1 MTKANCPSRHYAS
14 NQECRLPKGHREI
27 WHQTTHL
34 TRGTLLRYRQ
44 ALGTRMTQEWN
55 ENPDGDAG
63 MWVTLH
69 YVSSENQKCGTP
81 TVAEDLDQRIAS
93 ALSGHGALSDLRG
106 PAQACSCGTRFLG
119 SHRQHVAR
127 EVALIVRVFFDGGRE
142 QGLREASDVLRAKR
156 SGPWGDATPAAFTA
170 AASAVERH
178 AADRE

>member
-14 NQECRLPKGHREI
+14 NQECQLPKGHREI
-27 WHQTTHL
+27 WHQTTHP
-34 TRGTLLRYRQ
+34 TRGTLLRFRQ
-44 ALGTRMTQEWN
+44 ALGTRWTQEWN

-69 YVSSENQKCGTP
+69 YVSSENQGCGTP

-93 ALSGHGALSDLRG
+93 ALSTHVELAAWLRAANGAS
-106 PAQACSCGTRFLG
+106 QCSCGAHYLD

-127 EVALIVRVFFDGGRE
+127 EVSLMVRVFFDGGRE

-156 SGPWGDATPAAFTA
+156 CGETPPGFAA

>member
-1 MTKANCPSRHYAS
+1 MTAKMNCPSRHYAN

-27 WHQTTHL
+27 WHQTHHP

-93 ALSGHGALSDLRG
+93 ALSGHVDIRGSLWASDGVDR
-106 PAQACSCGTRFLG
+106 CSCGVRYRD

-142 QGLREASDVLRAKR
+142 QGLREASGVLRAKR
-156 SGPWGDATPAAFTA
+156 CGETPPGFAA